1 MKVKDLFKHTNI
13 LQSIGGLKIFLDK
26 ENCQIVNKTKNDD
39 SIRINLKRAS
49 DGGEAQSYLRVKEK
63 YISVAPQLLNW
74 AFASENIIGL
84 TLNQLDEFETNL
96 DVENFQGRLRI
107 TF

>member
-26 ENCQIVNKTKNDD
+26 DNCQVVNKTKNDD
-39 SIRINLKRAS
+39 SVRLNLKRAS
-49 DGGEAQSYLRVKEK
+49 DGGEAQSYLRVREK
-63 YISVAPQLLNW
+63 FISIAPQLLSW
-74 AFASENIIGL
+74 AFVSDNIMGL

-96 DVENFQGRLRI
+96 NIENFQGRLKI
-107 TF
+107 TS